1 MQSLVIECDPPR
13 RLVFTWDGDSD
24 VTIDLEPRGNEV
36 LLTVVHRHLGSRNRV
51 LMHSAGWHAH
61 LDLPVDRT
69 SGQRPEPFW
78 DRWIALQADYDTR
91 PPRCRRP
98 PRTPAT
104 SPRSEAR
111 RAGQRRVR
119 TM

>member
-1 MQSLVIECDPPR
+1 MQRRFIECEPPR

-36 LLTVVHRHLGSRNRV
+36 LLTVVHRHPGSRNRV

-61 LDLPVDRT
+61 LDLLVDRT

-78 DRWIALQADYDTR
+78 DRRLALKADYD
-91 PPRCRRP
+91 PRDRKSTP
-98 PRTPAT
+98 LNSSHLYEPRKPSSACK
-104 SPRSEAR
+104 
-111 RAGQRRVR
+111 
-119 TM
+119 